1 MLGASQVGKSSLCA
15 QFLSSE
21 HINAYDKVG
30 KSCGKLKRKNT
41 NYKFSEDS
49 VCKEVS
55 VAVNEAETR
64 IMFVDH
70 QHGDMSVRRAIPL
83 NDFKLHKLH
92 KQFKGLNFTKG
103 RI

>member
-30 KSCGKLKRKNT
+30 KNLPSEKKKHKDALA
-41 NYKFSEDS
+41 EDS

-55 VAVNEAETR
+55 VAVNDAETR
-64 IMFVDH
+64 LIFVDH
-70 QHGDMSVRRAIPL
+70 QHGDMSVRLRGI
-83 NDFKLHKLH
+83 F
-92 KQFKGLNFTKG
+92 FIF
-103 RI
+103 

>member
-30 KSCGKLKRKNT
+30 KVLCQTHMKSTNNT
-41 NYKFSEDS
+41 FLEDS

-64 IMFVDH
+64 IIFVDH
-70 QHGDMSVRRAIPL
+70 QHGDMSVWLAKNLYI
-83 NDFKLHKLH
+83 
-92 KQFKGLNFTKG
+92 
-103 RI
+103 